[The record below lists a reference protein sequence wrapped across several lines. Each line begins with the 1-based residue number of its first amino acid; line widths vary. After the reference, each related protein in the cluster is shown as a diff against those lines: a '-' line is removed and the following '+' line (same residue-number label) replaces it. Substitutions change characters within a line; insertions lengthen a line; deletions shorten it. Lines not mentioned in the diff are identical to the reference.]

1 MSTTVQKWIDDTRDM
16 LLSGY
21 VEELLRVAS
30 NATDSATS
38 VFITGADNS
47 GIVVGVVIEINLE
60 AMYVTNITGTEV
72 SVIRGYGGST
82 PSAHTNGDVARVSP
96 KFPAYRIFDAL
107 NDELRDLSSPD
118 NGIFQMKSLQSITYN
133 AAKQGYDLTGL
144 TNEEVQSIYSIT
156 YADPVTVEAR
166 EPAIR
171 KWDLKRDRT
180 TTSFASGMALVLYQD
195 AFPGKKLNISYKSPL
210 TAITATSNLKS
221 STGLQNTAFD
231 LPPLGAA
238 LALMTTTPIRREFID
253 AQGSHRRAEE
263 VPPGAISASMR
274 DLRLRREMRLA
285 SEAARLAAMYPQH
298 YRS

>member
-1 MSTTVQKWIDDTRDM
+1 M
-16 LLSGY
+16 LSGY
-21 VEELLRVAS
+21 VEELLQLAS
-30 NATDSATS
+30 DASSSATS
-38 VFITGADNS
+38 VFVTGADNS
-47 GIVVGVVIEINLE
+47 GIVAGVVIEIDLE
-60 AMYVTNITGTEV
+60 AMYVTSVTGTQV
-72 SVIRGYGGST
+72 NVIRGYGNSDPAG
-82 PSAHTNGDVARVSP
+82 HTAGDVVRTSP

-156 YADPVTVEAR
+156 YADPVVVEAR

-171 KWDLKRDRT
+171 KWDLKRDRAT
-180 TTSFASGMALVLYQD
+180 SSFASGMALVLYQD

-210 TAITATSNLKS
+210 TAITATSNAKS
-221 STGLQNTAFD
+221 TTGLQNTAFD

-238 LALMTTTPIRREFID
+238 LALMSTTPIRREFID

-274 DLRLRREMRLA
+274 DLRLRKEMRVA

-298 YRS
+298 YKS

>member
-1 MSTTVQKWIDDTRDM
+1 MTVQKWIDETRDM

-21 VEELLRVAS
+21 VEELLQLAS
-30 NATDSATS
+30 DASSSATS
-38 VFITGADNS
+38 VFVTGADNS
-47 GIVVGVVIEINLE
+47 GIVAGVVIEIDLE
-60 AMYVTNITGTEV
+60 AMYVTSVTGTQV
-72 SVIRGYGGST
+72 NVIRGYGNSDPAG
-82 PSAHTNGDVARVSP
+82 HTAGDVVRISP

-156 YADPVTVEAR
+156 YADPVVVEAR

-171 KWDLKRDRT
+171 KWDLKRDRAT
-180 TTSFASGMALVLYQD
+180 SSFASGMALVLYQD

-210 TAITATSNLKS
+210 TAITATSNANS
-221 STGLQNTAFD
+221 TTGLQNTAFD

-238 LALMTTTPIRREFID
+238 LALMSTTPIRREFID

-274 DLRLRREMRLA
+274 DLRLRKEMRVA

-298 YRS
+298 YKS